1 MRLRLKPGF
10 FLEVDATATLCVCN
24 SGILFLK
31 ALQIA
36 NGIEAANQQLASITA
51 RVNPANVLP
60 YQEKYS
66 SGVYGDVI
74 ETHEHKGDF
83 KEP

>member
-36 NGIEAANQQLASITA
+36 NGIEAANQRLASITA
-51 RVNPANVLP
+51 RVNPANP
-60 YQEKYS
+60 YEEKYS
-66 SGVYGDVI
+66 SGVYGHVI

-83 KEP
+83 KEW